1 MPRQKA
7 LCLLDVTEGE
17 GESESGGELTKQ
29 AMKQWLR
36 HLNDVDA
43 CLVELLDMI
52 RKKKEEKNQ
61 KEEEEKI
68 ANNL

>member
-7 LCLLDVTEGE
+7 LCLLDVSEGDE
-17 GESESGGELTKQ
+17 QSESGGELAKQ

-43 CLVELLDMI
+43 CLEELPDMM
-52 RKKKEEKNQ
+52 RKKKEEQDQ
-61 KEEEEKI
+61 KEE
-68 ANNL
+68 AAQVC